1 MFRIYANEDGESV
14 DAAAPPSVDAGN
26 GIAYYPVTMTA
37 LEILRAG
44 GDFRG
49 YGHRPERPKPSSHDL
64 IAARLIADQ
73 AARILKDEFHAT
85 RVVLY
90 GSLARQDTFDSGS
103 DIDLAAWGIP
113 DSAYFAALAR
123 LDTLGSAWE
132 ISMEQGEDS
141 EPHLGEALRRDGIDL

>member
-1 MFRIYANEDGESV
+1 MRMAHRSMLSN
-14 DAAAPPSVDAGN
+14 PPSVDADN
-26 GIAYYPVTMTA
+26 GTAYYPRVMTA

-49 YGHRPERPKPSSHDL
+49 YGRRPERPKPSPHDL

-73 AARILKDEFHAT
+73 AARILKDEFQAT

-90 GSLARQDTFDSGS
+90 GSLARQDTFDQSS
-103 DIDLAAWGIP
+103 DIDLATWGIP

-123 LDTLGSAWE
+123 LDTLGSPWE
-132 ISMEQGEDS
+132 ISLEQGEES
-141 EPHLGEALRRDGIDL
+141 ESHLGEALRRDGIDL